1 MRVLGAARMGTQQ
14 MATPPSTSTALP
26 GLPEPP
32 DARAELLELLRRQSF
47 RRGKFVLASGKE
59 SDFFIDCKQTVLG
72 ARGHLLAG
80 TVMFD
85 CLDRL
90 PRCEA
95 VAGVALGGCPL
106 ASALSVVSEL
116 RGRPLPA
123 LYVRKETKDH
133 GTRRLVEGDS
143 ALGSGAPVVLLEDVI
158 TTGGSTLKAV
168 AALGASGAKVVG
180 VVVLVDRREGGTEAL
195 DAAAMPWVSV
205 FRRQDFI
212 PDE

>member
-1 MRVLGAARMGTQQ
+1 MTLATTAQSARLPGAA
-14 MATPPSTSTALP
+14 
-26 GLPEPP
+26 E
-32 DARAELLELLRRQSF
+32 ARAELLALLRRQSF

-80 TVMFD
+80 VVM
-85 CLDRL
+85 LDALESL

-106 ASALSVVSEL
+106 ASAVSLVSEL
-116 RGRPLPA
+116 RARPLPA
-123 LYVRKETKDH
+123 LYVRKDAKDH
-133 GTRRLVEGDS
+133 GTRRLVEGE
-143 ALGSGAPVVLLEDVI
+143 LGQSGTTPVVLLEDVI

-168 AALGASGAKVVG
+168 AALEAAGAKVVG
-180 VVVLVDRREGGTEAL
+180 VVVLVDRREGGAEAL
-195 DAAAMPWVSV
+195 DAARMPWASI

-212 PDE
+212 PDEG